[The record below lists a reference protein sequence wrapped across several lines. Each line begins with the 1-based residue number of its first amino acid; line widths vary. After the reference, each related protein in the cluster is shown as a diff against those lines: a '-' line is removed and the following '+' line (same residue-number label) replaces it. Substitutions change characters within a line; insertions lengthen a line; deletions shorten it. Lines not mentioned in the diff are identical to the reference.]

1 MVVGLAFPAKLG
13 ERGKGGGGGGGGY
26 TSGVVRYYGTCERR
40 GKGGFRW
47 WETGGGGGGQNSDLP
62 RRHGCHVRSVCVV
75 SVVGMEGWIS
85 ASPSRAVRMIDGLW
99 WDFWPR
105 TAGKGLCAATVRGVS
120 H

>member
-47 WETGGGGGGQNSDLP
+47 WETGGGGVRIQISRGGTGVTCVACVWFQWLGWRDGS
-62 RRHGCHVRSVCVV
+62 RHRHLARF
-75 SVVGMEGWIS
+75 E
-85 ASPSRAVRMIDGLW
+85 
-99 WDFWPR
+99 
-105 TAGKGLCAATVRGVS
+105 
-120 H
+120 